1 MQLIGTLIRVG
12 KTRQTASGKTVRDI
26 VVQEEAMGQGAL
38 VEPGERLENRDSMK
52 KEAHQAAICTIKN
65 A

>member
-12 KTRQTASGKTVRDI
+12 KTRQTANEKTVRNI

-38 VEPGERLENRDSMK
+38 VEPGERLKNRDGKK

>member
-1 MQLIGTLIRVG
+1 MQLIRTLIRVG
-12 KTRQTASGKTVRDI
+12 KTRQTASGKTVHDI

-38 VEPGERLENRDSMK
+38 VEPGERLENRDGME
-52 KEAHQAAICTIKN
+52 KEAHQTAICTIKN